1 MRVEFRW
8 EILQGVKTDKKSWDY
23 NYMTFMRVD
32 FRWQILQGVRTDKK
46 FWDYNY
52 MTLRTDMRVFKE

>member
-1 MRVEFRW
+1 MRE
-8 EILQGVKTDKKSWDY
+8 E
-23 NYMTFMRVD
+23 

-52 MTLRTDMRVFKE
+52 MTFMRVEFRWEILTFIKE